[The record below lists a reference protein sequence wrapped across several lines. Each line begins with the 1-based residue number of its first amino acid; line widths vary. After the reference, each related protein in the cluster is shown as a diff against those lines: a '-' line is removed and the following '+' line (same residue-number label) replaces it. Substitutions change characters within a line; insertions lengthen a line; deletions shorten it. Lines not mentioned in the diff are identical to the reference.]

1 MKRIIKDYKNISQ
14 EHADLIAQ
22 FYPNG
27 FENENLVSFTTPKGE
42 FIKALEIRT
51 EDTIYLFKIDKNMEV
66 AGDDEGNDTAG
77 MPVGDFDE
85 FKGIPTLMMMTMM
98 TTMMTMPTTMMR
110 TAMTTEK
117 MTNKSKAA

>member
-14 EHADLIAQ
+14 EHADLIAE

-66 AGDDEGNDTAG
+66 AGDDDSNDSSG
-77 MPVGDFDE
+77 MPVAEFDN
-85 FKGIPTLMMMTMM
+85 FKGDGDSDDDDDDDDDDDTD
-98 TTMMTMPTTMMR
+98 
-110 TAMTTEK
+110 
-117 MTNKSKAA
+117 NNDDSDDDGDDD

>member
-51 EDTIYLFKIDKNMEV
+51 DDTIYLFKIDKNMEV
-66 AGDDEGNDTAG
+66 AGDEDNHDSAG
-77 MPVGDFDE
+77 MPVGDFDN
-85 FKGIPTLMMMTMM
+85 FKGDSDSDDDDDDDDDNDDNNDGDDNDDDS
-98 TTMMTMPTTMMR
+98 
-110 TAMTTEK
+110 EED
-117 MTNKSKAA
+117 

>member
-14 EHADLIAQ
+14 EHADLIAES
-22 FYPNG
+22 YPNG

-66 AGDDEGNDTAG
+66 ANDEEGNDSTG
-77 MPVGDFDE
+77 MPVAEFDN
-85 FKGIPTLMMMTMM
+85 FKGDSDDDNDDDDVDDDS
-98 TTMMTMPTTMMR
+98 
-110 TAMTTEK
+110 AD
-117 MTNKSKAA
+117 NNDDDGDDDGDDD

>member
-14 EHADLIAQ
+14 EHAELIAQ

-66 AGDDEGNDTAG
+66 AGDEDSNDSTG
-77 MPVGDFDE
+77 MPVGDFDG
-85 FKGIPTLMMMTMM
+85 FKGD
-98 TTMMTMPTTMMR
+98 
-110 TAMTTEK
+110 ADSDDDDDDDDDDNAD
-117 MTNKSKAA
+117 TNDDDSDDDGDDD

>member
-66 AGDDEGNDTAG
+66 AGDEDNHDPAG
-77 MPVGDFDE
+77 MPVGDFDN
-85 FKGIPTLMMMTMM
+85 FKGDSDSDDDDDDDDDNDDNNDGDDNDDDG
-98 TTMMTMPTTMMR
+98 
-110 TAMTTEK
+110 EED
-117 MTNKSKAA
+117 